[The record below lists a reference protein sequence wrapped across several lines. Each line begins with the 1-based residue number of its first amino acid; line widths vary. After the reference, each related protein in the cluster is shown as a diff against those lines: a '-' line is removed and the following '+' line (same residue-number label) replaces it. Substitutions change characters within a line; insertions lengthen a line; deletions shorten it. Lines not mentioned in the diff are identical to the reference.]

1 MITALAIPLARR
13 NKIPVIGVA
22 FTVVWIANIAS
33 MPLPAS
39 NLTNLLALG
48 SDAFSRTLD
57 YLSYAW
63 KPSLTAIILVVEA
76 AAIIT
81 LFYARSSK
89 GEEEERVQGTSTS
102 KHRNLLLI

>member
-33 MPLPAS
+33 MPLPVS

-48 SDAFSRTLD
+48 SDAFSGTLD
-57 YLSYAW
+57 CLSYAW
-63 KPSLTAIILVVEA
+63 QPALTRILLVVAA
-76 AAIIT
+76 AAIPT
-81 LFYARSSK
+81 SFYPRISI
-89 GEEEERVQGTSTS
+89 GEEEVRLQGA
-102 KHRNLLLI
+102 